1 MITEQRPVSPA
12 VEKPIED
19 APAEFFQSD
28 QPDCGG
34 RGRFIKHTGRTQ
46 GVFYVGRANK
56 ICIWAQYLLLGLG
69 FVPVICGAE
78 ALLHEEL

>member
-34 RGRFIKHTGRTQ
+34 RGGHDLLLPTGLGGRFIKHTGRTQ
-46 GVFYVGRANK
+46 GVFYVGRAKK
-56 ICIWAQYLLLGLG
+56 ICIWA
-69 FVPVICGAE
+69 
-78 ALLHEEL
+78 